1 MARIPRAGAAALA
14 SLLGLVAAAAPGFAV
29 GGAADSARDSTVTAP
44 PPTQAQTQAPA
55 PSQAAPPA
63 PAPVPP
69 VDVRVAVA
77 EFGEF
82 VIHLDTERVPNAASL
97 FLTLA
102 SSGAFDGLAFH
113 RVIPGL
119 LIQTGDPWTRD
130 DDAANDDSTAPPWSL
145 PSEATTRTH
154 TRGTVSFA
162 WRNTDSS
169 SGGMQWFVALEDT
182 PALDGRATP
191 IGQVVDGMDVVDR
204 IAQVSTFRDRRPVH
218 AVRIQSTKLEPA
230 ASHAAPAAAPATPPA
245 GGNAPGSK

>member
-1 MARIPRAGAAALA
+1 VARIPRAGASAIAWSSA
-14 SLLGLVAAAAPGFAV
+14 LVAIAVPGFAA
-29 GGAADSARDSTVTAP
+29 GDGADSARDSTAVAP
-44 PPTQAQTQAPA
+44 VPSPAPA
-55 PSQAAPPA
+55 QPPA

-69 VDVRVAVA
+69 VDVRVVVA

-82 VIHLDTERVPNAASL
+82 VIRLDAERVPNAASL

-102 SSGAFDGLAFH
+102 SSGAFDGLTFH

-130 DDAANDDSTAPPWSL
+130 DDASNDESTAPPWSL
-145 PSEATTRTH
+145 PAEATTRTH

-169 SGGMQWFVALEDT
+169 SGGMQWFVTLEDT

-218 AVRIQSTKLEPA
+218 AVRIQAVKLEPA
-230 ASHAAPAAAPATPPA
+230 ASHPAPAAAPATPPA
-245 GGNAPGSK
+245 PPANGNASGSK